1 MNQESTLA
9 GVRVIEICNVAAGP
23 FCGMLLADMGADVVK
38 IEPPGTGDT
47 LRSWAPI
54 TDGYSE
60 NFASLNRNKRSVTLN
75 LKNEAERDAAIELI
89 AGADVLIENNRPG
102 VMDRLGLGQ
111 QAMRARNPRL
121 GNSRSCRARPST
133 TTPKCWPT
141 RRSNTWIGCRTSNC
155 PTACAPGRSSRRC
168 VLTRARPASCAAR
181 PGRAQRRDPV
191 GPGGPAGGL
200 SAMSASL
207 PLTITRQPAAWTFT
221 LSRPE
226 KRNALSAEL
235 VEALIDGVDAAHR
248 EQVPLLV
255 FAGAGRNFSAG
266 FDFTDY
272 ETQSEGDLL
281 LRMVRIEMLLQRV
294 AGSPSLTLA
303 LAHGRNFGAGV
314 DLFAA
319 CKWRYCTP
327 EAGFRMPGLKFGLV
341 LGTRRFRDIVG
352 ADQALSILGS
362 ARAFDAD
369 EARRIG
375 FVRDCAAQAQWPALI
390 DAAAEAATA
399 LDPATRATLHRVLR
413 DDHDDA
419 DLAALARSAAQP
431 GFKARIRDYLAQ

>member
-1 MNQESTLA
+1 M
-9 GVRVIEICNVAAGP
+9 
-23 FCGMLLADMGADVVK
+23 
-38 IEPPGTGDT
+38 
-47 LRSWAPI
+47 
-54 TDGYSE
+54 
-60 NFASLNRNKRSVTLN
+60 
-75 LKNEAERDAAIELI
+75 
-89 AGADVLIENNRPG
+89 
-102 VMDRLGLGQ
+102 
-111 QAMRARNPRL
+111 
-121 GNSRSCRARPST
+121 
-133 TTPKCWPT
+133 
-141 RRSNTWIGCRTSNC
+141 
-155 PTACAPGRSSRRC
+155 
-168 VLTRARPASCAAR
+168 
-181 PGRAQRRDPV
+181 
-191 GPGGPAGGL
+191 

-207 PLTITRQPAAWTFT
+207 PLAIERRPAAWTFT

-369 EARRIG
+369 QARRIG
-375 FVRDCAAQAQWPALI
+375 FVRDCAAQVQWPALI

-431 GFKARIRDYLAQ
+431 GFKARIRDYLAQPAA